1 MDSSRAVISSVDERL
16 RFLTRLTRTE
26 SSRPGLRNH
35 GKRKNI
41 PKNNEMILCE
51 DQKHALAHVRHDEK
65 NRR

>member
-1 MDSSRAVISSVDERL
+1 MALMTGEQEQNQ
-16 RFLTRLTRTE
+16 TAGTE
-26 SSRPGLRNH
+26 KSW
-35 GKRKNI
+35 KAKNI